1 MEKLKSKSIKIR
13 VLKSFVI
20 VISIIIIILNVLIG
34 VFIKNYYYK
43 NVETTLSN
51 QIDIAVLFYNKY
63 FSGTTLRE
71 NIYDNVDSFWN
82 QTNAE
87 VQIFDENGD
96 LLMDSIGVDINGRDK
111 NDVIKVLNGES
122 SYRWIGKESYYNNK
136 IMAISKPIIVND
148 KITGVIRYVI
158 SLENVDK
165 EIYNII
171 TVFIIISVIVLI
183 LGGIISIFISNTIID
198 PIQHL
203 TKIALKMASGDL
215 EVRSEVKENDE
226 IGKLSNTLNYMAEE
240 LSKRDKLKDEFIS
253 SVSHEL
259 RTPLTAIKGWVI
271 TLDSEETD
279 EKTLKMGLKI
289 IEKESYRLINMVEE
303 LLDFS
308 RLENGKAS
316 INIVDTTIKDF
327 ESYID
332 IYMSQRSLK
341 EKKKFIISSKNDN
354 DTISIDINKMKQV
367 IINLIDNAFKFTDS
381 NGIIELNIS
390 KSSGNLIIIVE
401 DNGCGISVDELPR
414 VKEKFYKG
422 KNARSQNGIGLS
434 ICDEIIKLHEGVM
447 KIESEVLKGT
457 KVVIEIPQNKGIRK
471 V

>member
-1 MEKLKSKSIKIR
+1 MEKLKSKSIKFR

-71 NIYDNVDSFWN
+71 NVYDNVDSFWN

-87 VQIFDENGD
+87 VQIFDENGN

-122 SYRWIGKESYYNNK
+122 NYRWIGKEEYYNNK
-136 IMAISKPIIVND
+136 IMAISKPIIVDD
-148 KITGVIRYVI
+148 KVNGVIRYVI
-158 SLENVDK
+158 SLEKVDK

-171 TVFIIISVIVLI
+171 TVFIIISIIVLI
-183 LGGIISIFISNTIID
+183 IGGLISIFISNTIIG
-198 PIQHL
+198 PIKHL
-203 TKIALKMASGDL
+203 TKIAQDMANGDL
-215 EVRSEVKENDE
+215 NVRSEVRDKDE

-240 LSKRDKLKDEFIS
+240 LSKRNKLKDEFIS

-308 RLENGKAS
+308 RLQNGKAS
-316 INIVDTTIKDF
+316 INIVETTIKDF
-327 ESYID
+327 EAYIEV
-332 IYMSQRSLK
+332 YMSQRSLK
-341 EKKKFIISSKNDN
+341 ENKKFLISSKDN
-354 DTISIDINKMKQV
+354 SKIISIDIDKMKQV
-367 IINLIDNAFKFTDS
+367 IINLIDNAFKFTDI
-381 NGIIELNIS
+381 NGIIELNIN
-390 KSSGNLIIIVE
+390 KSTNKLLIEVN
-401 DNGCGISVDELPR
+401 DNGCGISKEELPR

-422 KNARSQNGIGLS
+422 KNAKSQNGIGLS
-434 ICDEIIKLHEGVM
+434 ICDEIVILHGGFMNIK
-447 KIESEVLKGT
+447 SELGKGT
-457 KVVIEIPQNKGIRK
+457 NIIIEIPQE
-471 V
+471 